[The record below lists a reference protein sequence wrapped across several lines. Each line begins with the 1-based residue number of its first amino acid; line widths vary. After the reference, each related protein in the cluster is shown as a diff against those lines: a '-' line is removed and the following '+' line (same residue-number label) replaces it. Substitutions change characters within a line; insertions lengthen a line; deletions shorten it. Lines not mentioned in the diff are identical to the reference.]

1 MVHCFVVNVELN
13 VVDSRCILRRS
24 LITAASG
31 PMKTGSQNSG
41 KDFNSYSLR
50 SIVSTDSVIGYF
62 GDWLA
67 CRLTGL
73 HADWWACRLACR
85 LTTCRLFGL
94 QTDYRLTGLQTD
106 WFADWLA
113 CRLTVCIL
121 TVLPTGW
128 LWCVYVSGL
137 YWLIEWV
144 IISWLFHWFV
154 NKVTGWVTDRLIGCR
169 SSDRAAEICWF
180 TSPLIDPLFEQH
192 SFLSSEACLAI
203 GAVPLNG
210 CQKLIPFAW
219 HANVCHVQFGTSTT
233 TTAFVK
239 RRCKHLTGAGAA
251 WPVRR
256 RCVTWTMPYSSL
268 AGSAR
273 WGSLLLLQE
282 AFIQR
287 WWRCLRWTV
296 SGVLDLQDVVALQQQ
311 QM

>member
-41 KDFNSYSLR
+41 KDFNSYSLP

-73 HADWWACRLACR
+73 QTDGPADLLADWPLADCLACR
-85 LTTCRLFGL
+85 LTGL

-106 WFADWLA
+106 WLAADWLA
-113 CRLTVCIL
+113 DWLVCRLTA
-121 TVLPTGW
+121 LPTGW

-154 NKVTGWVTDRLIGCR
+154 NKVTGWVNW
-169 SSDRAAEICWF
+169 S
-180 TSPLIDPLFEQH
+180 ID
-192 SFLSSEACLAI
+192 
-203 GAVPLNG
+203 
-210 CQKLIPFAW
+210 W
-219 HANVCHVQFGTSTT
+219 
-233 TTAFVK
+233 
-239 RRCKHLTGAGAA
+239 
-251 WPVRR
+251 
-256 RCVTWTMPYSSL
+256 
-268 AGSAR
+268 
-273 WGSLLLLQE
+273 LQ
-282 AFIQR
+282 
-287 WWRCLRWTV
+287 
-296 SGVLDLQDVVALQQQ
+296 VV
-311 QM
+311 